1 MTGMD
6 MGSRQGIRC
15 VDQGFSIDGK
25 MRIYV
30 GSGTPASAFSAQES
44 GDLYIDYTNA
54 VLYIASAAGTA
65 NWTAYAGLSSLASGA
80 TFGGTSVFTGSG
92 SPAGVT
98 SAVRIADLYFDYTN
112 MNVYIASATGTGGW
126 VGLGGATVTQSI
138 YNGSSIGGT
147 YYFTGSGTPK
157 GVVTPIRIGDCYT
170 DYTNA
175 NDWIAIGTTNTSWV
189 LTAMGIGSGTGIV
202 QTYVGTISQ
211 AQAQAGV
218 TLIVA
223 QTGHTLTPIYAKF
236 IINGTMGGSG
246 TLTLQDTNSSPVNIM
261 SATEAAL
268 AAAAGASKVL
278 STELS
283 TLPSGFTLGAG
294 MGAALTTAK
303 GIAVPAAASLTTTV
317 PIIVIIEYMVS

>member
-1 MTGMD
+1 
-6 MGSRQGIRC
+6 MGSLQGITGLMSGTTIGT
-15 VDQGFSIDGK
+15 VSHFT
-25 MRIYV
+25 
-30 GSGTPASAFSAQES
+30 GSGSPASVVTAKQI
-44 GDLYIDYTNA
+44 GDIYIDYTNG
-54 VLYIASAAGTA
+54 VLYIATATGTGS
-65 NWTAYAGLSSLASGA
+65 WVAYAALSSMASGA
-80 TFGGTSVFTGSG
+80 KIGNTSFFTGSG

-112 MNVYIASATGTGGW
+112 CNIYIATGTGTGAW

-218 TLIVA
+218 TLIAA

-268 AAAAGASKVL
+268 ATAAGASKVL

-294 MGAALTTAK
+294 IGAALTTAK